1 MTTQLH
7 RDRTFSPCGMM
18 HFRSMQDHI
27 TITTGISADAMRRSQ
42 LFKKQRVLTMG
53 KTYGYIRVS
62 STDQNENRQCLAMQ
76 ERAIPEKNIFI
87 DKISGKDFHRPQYRA
102 MLRRL
107 KPGDQICIT
116 SIDRLGRNYKE
127 IQQQWHILTKDMK
140 VDILVLD
147 MPLLDTRRDKD
158 LLGTFIADLVLQVL
172 SFVAQ
177 NEMENIRRRQ
187 AEGIAAA
194 KINGIRF
201 GRQPSPL
208 PTAFSR
214 VYALWKD
221 GKINTSEAAR
231 RCGMARST
239 FRYSARTYMKNT
251 S

>member
-1 MTTQLH
+1 
-7 RDRTFSPCGMM
+7 
-18 HFRSMQDHI
+18 
-27 TITTGISADAMRRSQ
+27 
-42 LFKKQRVLTMG
+42 MG

-62 STDQNENRQCLAMQ
+62 SIDQNESRQRIAMQ
-76 ERAIPEKNIFI
+76 ERAIPKKQIFI
-87 DKISGKDFHRPQYRA
+87 DKISGKDFKRPQYRA

-127 IQQQWHILTKDMK
+127 IQQQWHILTKEMK

-177 NEMENIRRRQ
+177 NERENIRRRQ

-194 KINGIRF
+194 KSSGIRF
-201 GRQPSPL
+201 GREPSPL
-208 PTAFSR
+208 PSGFSR
-214 VYALWKD
+214 VYTLWKN
-221 GKINTSEAAR
+221 GEINTSEAAR
-231 RCGMARST
+231 HCGMARSS
-239 FRYSARTYMKNT
+239 FRYRARAYMKNT

>member
-177 NEMENIRRRQ
+177 NEM
-187 AEGIAAA
+187 
-194 KINGIRF
+194 
-201 GRQPSPL
+201 
-208 PTAFSR
+208 
-214 VYALWKD
+214 
-221 GKINTSEAAR
+221 
-231 RCGMARST
+231 
-239 FRYSARTYMKNT
+239 
-251 S
+251 